1 MNCWPRLPCGPAWPI
16 WPSSPPCN
24 TVSRSNLP
32 LQAPSVFPST
42 MGTFARDNSPLFPH
56 AINGRRVPLPIA
68 PSAPGSAHFNSRPR
82 CLDFSW
88 LQLNRSWPLTPL
100 SAVCCLAWL
109 CLYHH
114 LQLLPSRKRPPCSIQ
129 CDAYQRISL
138 SPAVRTAAGHNQE
151 PFERARSDMTVQ
163 REGRHGVKWSTNR
176 EIAGGVS

>member
-1 MNCWPRLPCGPAWPI
+1 MRACLANLAFISTLQHCLEI
-16 WPSSPPCN
+16 QSPS
-24 TVSRSNLP
+24 
-32 LQAPSVFPST
+32 PSAVCFPFDNGT
-42 MGTFARDNSPLFPH
+42 TFARDNSPLFPH

-68 PSAPGSAHFNSRPR
+68 PSDPGNAHFNSRLR

-100 SAVCCLAWL
+100 STVCCLAWL

-114 LQLLPSRKRPPCSIQ
+114 LQLMPSRKRPPKSIQ

-138 SPAVRTAAGHNQE
+138 SPAVRTAAGHKQE